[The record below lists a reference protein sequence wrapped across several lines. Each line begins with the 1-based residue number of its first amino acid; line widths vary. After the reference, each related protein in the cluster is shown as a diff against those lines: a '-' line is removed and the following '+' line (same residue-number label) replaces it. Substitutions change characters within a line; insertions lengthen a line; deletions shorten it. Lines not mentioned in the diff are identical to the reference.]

1 MCSNINLHTSVMR
14 LHLSASTP
22 PSSLAGHRR
31 FLLLATQQFSA
42 FVASVSV
49 VPAGAADLPLRDPVN
64 LLQPAVAARV
74 PPATAELAA
83 ALFLL
88 APLMAPEAS
97 YSTRRS

>member
-1 MCSNINLHTSVMR
+1 MR

-22 PSSLAGHRR
+22 PLSLAGQRR

-42 FVASVSV
+42 FVAFASV

-64 LLQPAVAARV
+64 LRVLQPAVAARV
-74 PPATAELAA
+74 PSGTAELAA

-88 APLMAPEAS
+88 APLVAPEAS